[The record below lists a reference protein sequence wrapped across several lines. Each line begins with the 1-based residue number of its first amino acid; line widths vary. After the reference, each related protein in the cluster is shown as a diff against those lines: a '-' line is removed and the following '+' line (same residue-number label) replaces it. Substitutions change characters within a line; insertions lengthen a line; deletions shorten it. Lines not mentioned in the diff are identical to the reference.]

1 MGLLSFLGGTKTYVA
16 STLYNLSGEPLERS
30 DYLKTSVM
38 GAMIVPGPD
47 SLGKSISNAY
57 LSGPGLRLRSFF
69 NWAEDNYTGIGVPTG
84 SLGGNSS
91 VDSEV
96 VQGEIPAGVDET
108 ISVSHTEMGIA
119 DYFNWAE
126 QWLAENNPTALETEY
141 IASIDEATS
150 EITITY
156 EDTTT
161 DSFIPSGYD
170 VNGVYLYS
178 VYTIS
183 TETPPDPPVVTGPF
197 IFIYKMG
204 DGNAVLDALIID
216 EADDGEYIPYIPVRL
231 ENEFLSETFHPESYA
246 LAKKAYKKVSRGNLD
261 DVIATLND
269 NEYLNEIDYAYIFF
283 GVPLN
288 VLHQSCRAYL
298 YNFFNRLRL
307 SQTNSN
313 AEFLIW
319 QAAVSG
325 GGVATAPENVV
336 EIKSNGS
343 LNTNFN
349 FRITWITINRETGTG
364 LGKPG
369 ANEGEYWL
377 EVTTVSGV
385 DNVVEIW
392 HQITDDSWEK
402 LIVIGAVH
410 NNLIYNNQSV
420 IITAVEALADLD
432 ESGFLVPLHYDTL
445 YDMGIKQSTEIA
457 AQSSFVVL
465 NSYQVVKK
473 KWYQTGVFKIFVFV
487 VIIVVT
493 IVYPPLGGAAL
504 ATYASIGA
512 AIGLAGVLAVV
523 AGAIIYTIATMILMK
538 IIGKLSTEVFGEKFG
553 QIVGAILAVVAAFFG
568 TQFAASG
575 TNLSAA
581 WSQLMNAQNLLM
593 MTNSIAGGIAGYKQV
608 GAIQTMEETQE
619 LLVDYQKQYQEL
631 AQKFADEFGYG
642 RAMLDP
648 LSLTDSGF
656 GNGTETSSQF
666 LSRTLMTGTDIAEL
680 SKDMLNNF
688 VNYTLTLDPSRGIG
702 G

>member
-16 STLYNLSGEPLERS
+16 STLYNLSGEPLERT
-30 DYLKTSVM
+30 DYLKTSVI
-38 GAMIVPGPD
+38 GAMIVPGPND
-47 SLGKSISNAY
+47 SLGQRISNAY
-57 LSGPGLRLRSFF
+57 LTGPGIRLRSFF
-69 NWAEDNYTGIGVPTG
+69 NWAETNYTGIGVPTG

-91 VDSEV
+91 VDSAV
-96 VQGEIPAGVDET
+96 VATEITAGVDET
-108 ISVSHTEMGIA
+108 IDVTHTEMGIA
-119 DYFNWAE
+119 DYSNWAE

-141 IASIDEATS
+141 VASINETTT

-161 DSFIPSGYD
+161 DSFMPTNYD
-170 VNGVYLYS
+170 VNGVYLYAA
-178 VYTIS
+178 YTIT
-183 TETPPDPPVVTGPF
+183 TEVEPDPPVVTGPF
-197 IFIYKMG
+197 IFIYKLG
-204 DGNAVLDALIID
+204 DGNTTLDALIVD

-231 ENEFLSETFHPESYA
+231 ENEFLSETFHPDSYE

-261 DVIATLND
+261 DVITTLND
-269 NEYLNEIDYAYIFF
+269 NEDLDEIDYAYIFF

-298 YNFFNRLRL
+298 YNFFDRLRL

-319 QAAVSG
+319 QAAVG
-325 GGVATAPENVV
+325 GGDIITPPENVV

-364 LGKPG
+364 LGKVG
-369 ANEGEYWL
+369 AKAGEYWQ
-377 EVTTVSGV
+377 EATTLPEV

-392 HQITDDSWEK
+392 HQIDDDSWEK
-402 LIVIGAVH
+402 LIVVGAVH

-420 IITAVEALADLD
+420 VITATEALTDLD

-457 AQSSFVVL
+457 AQSNFVVL
-465 NSYQVVKK
+465 NSYQLVKK
-473 KWYQTGVFKIFVFV
+473 KWYQTTVFKIFVFV
-487 VIIVVT
+487 VIIAIT
-493 IVYPPLGGAAL
+493 IAYPPLGGAAL

-512 AIGLAGVLAVV
+512 AIGLTGVLALV
-523 AGAIIYTIATMILMK
+523 AGAIIYTIATMIVMK
-538 IIGKLSTEVFGEKFG
+538 IIGKLSTEVFGQKFG
-553 QIVGAILAVVAAFFG
+553 QIVGAILAVAAMVG
-568 TQFAASG
+568 ANLAASG
-575 TNLSAA
+575 SNMSAA
-581 WSQLMNAQNLLM
+581 WGNLMSAQNLLS
-593 MTNSIAGGIAGYKQV
+593 MTNSIMGGISGYIQ
-608 GAIQTMEETQE
+608 ADAMQTMRETQE
-619 LLVDYQKQYQEL
+619 LIDNYKRDYAEL
-631 AQKFADEFGYG
+631 SQKFAEEFGYG
-642 RAMLDP
+642 RAFLDP
-648 LSLTDSGF
+648 LSLTGTGF
-656 GNGTETSSQF
+656 GNGTETSAQF

-688 VNYTLTLDPSRGIG
+688 ASYTLTLDPSRGAG